1 MKKKIAV
8 VTGGAGFIGSH
19 LVDLLVNKDYEVRI
33 IDNFSGGHEK
43 NIIHHRKNHFVKL
56 ENLNKYIEDSSIKF
70 ELIKLDI
77 EGAEYKI
84 IENFKNIDI
93 NLLPNHLVLE
103 YHNGIQNLERNLKLL
118 RYETKVISRENLQG
132 LILAKKVNI

>member
-1 MKKKIAV
+1 MAI
-8 VTGGAGFIGSH
+8 F
-19 LVDLLVNKDYEVRI
+19 
-33 IDNFSGGHEK
+33 
-43 NIIHHRKNHFVKL
+43 KL

-84 IENFKNIDI
+84 IENFKNIDT

-103 YHNGIQNLERNLKLL
+103 YHNGIQNLERNLKLF
-118 RYETKVISRENLQG
+118 RYETKIISRENLQG